1 MNHSD
6 LISMDPN
13 YWPTIWK
20 QFARIRQTICH
31 YLGNDMPPICQ
42 QLTKK
47 LPKLQHLAQLE
58 IPEQLS
64 SCLKTCLPNV
74 WRHVNPMSTHTFET
88 IGNLLQRILRL
99 QDFQTNKYQEIK
111 IENIPKCA
119 WQILTLRKLTH
130 LCTNFGLV
138 CTMGGEGPNQFC
150 LIQLHIGENR
160 ALHAG
165 WPRAE
170 KSAEAFRKQIFNVMC
185 VPEVSNQLRYLSSY

>member
-20 QFARIRQTICH
+20 QFARILQTICH

-47 LPKLQHLAQLE
+47 LPKLQHLAHLE

-119 WQILTLRKLTH
+119 WQILTLRNLTH

-138 CTMGGEGPNQFC
+138 TIFVKMINSFNIFVCTYLNFC
-150 LIQLHIGENR
+150 QNR
-160 ALHAG
+160 IKKHNWNSG
-165 WPRAE
+165 
-170 KSAEAFRKQIFNVMC
+170 F
-185 VPEVSNQLRYLSSY
+185 